1 MRDFEKYISENT
13 EMFDSFEPSVGH
25 FSKFK
30 KRIGLSSTL
39 NSWIHDGYF
48 RAAASVVILFGIGFS
63 MYVLNN
69 KTVDRSM
76 FVTQEY
82 AETEQYYMSVIDIK
96 INEIR
101 DLIPSAADIEEV
113 KEVSKDI
120 NEVEKSFTK
129 EITDIGQGPNNE
141 YVYST
146 MILAMQQK
154 IEVLDNILT
163 HLKNANT
170 IIN

>member
-63 MYVLNN
+63 MSVLNN

-154 IEVLDNILT
+154 VEVLDNILT